1 MASAH
6 DFDDNL
12 NNLNNFFQQ
21 LIYLNFL
28 GIRALLTPKI

>member
-21 LIYLNFL
+21 LIYLTTDF
-28 GIRALLTPKI
+28 ADVFVQFV